1 MVYRVAGIL
10 NKGTDAVTIAFIEFE
25 VSGKNWSYQIVSS
38 ATYALTTDWQE
49 RLKIASS
56 FNAAAYLQLHAEYG
70 KLLGNTFQQFAEEH
84 QLHYKI
90 QLIACPG
97 FSVFEQLPY
106 TLGDGAA
113 VAALT
118 GINTVSDFFAMNA
131 ALGSMSKHFLFD
143 QLQVSADDEQA
154 AMVYN
159 CFFAVLRWREE
170 NNLLADGG
178 ASRSSIGGAVWI
190 GQEW

>member
-70 KLLGNTFQQFAEEH
+70 DSKLG
-84 QLHYKI
+84 
-90 QLIACPG
+90 P
-97 FSVFEQLPY
+97 
-106 TLGDGAA
+106 
-113 VAALT
+113 
-118 GINTVSDFFAMNA
+118 
-131 ALGSMSKHFLFD
+131 
-143 QLQVSADDEQA
+143 
-154 AMVYN
+154 
-159 CFFAVLRWREE
+159 
-170 NNLLADGG
+170 LLAELD
-178 ASRSSIGGAVWI
+178 ITI
-190 GQEW
+190 NK